1 MDVAY
6 GKVVGELTAL
16 KENGSLA
23 EDVEP
28 ALTAADLVAR
38 YEQLWVALTGDEVLL
53 RDEQRFRIVERVR
66 RLHALGFDADQL
78 DLIDEPGG
86 GSRLRL
92 ITRVAEPG
100 ITGGR

>member
-1 MDVAY
+1 MGGLLAVEHAVPLRCREADRAVRGRRDGEEHDRLPLEQRHHDMDVAY

-38 YEQLWVALTGDEVLL
+38 
-53 RDEQRFRIVERVR
+53 
-66 RLHALGFDADQL
+66 
-78 DLIDEPGG
+78 
-86 GSRLRL
+86 
-92 ITRVAEPG
+92 
-100 ITGGR
+100 